1 MSLTP
6 RLVTLFGGG
15 GFIGR
20 YLAQAL
26 LVRGARVRF
35 AERDPRRAW
44 FLKPQGGLGQTQFL
58 SADIAHPGSVA
69 RAVEGADAVINL
81 VGVLKGDFQKY
92 HVEGAANVASAAAE
106 GGAGALV
113 HVSAIGAD
121 AASPSAYGRS
131 KGEGEAAVRDA
142 FAGATIIRPSI
153 VFGREDQFTNRFAAM
168 IRTFAAVLPV
178 VRGEAKFQPVYV
190 GDVAEAAALA
200 AFDPGAFG
208 GETYE
213 LGGPQVMSMAE
224 IQRYLARE
232 TGRAPRMVALPD
244 AMGAAMARLTGW
256 APGAPITWDQ
266 WLMLQRDTVV
276 AEGAKGLGAFGIA
289 PTPLAA
295 VAPSWLVQYR
305 RQGRFAGMREGV

>member
-6 RLVTLFGGG
+6 RLVTLFGGS

-20 YLAQAL
+20 YIAQTLLAE
-26 LVRGARVRF
+26 GARVRF

-58 SADIAHPGSVA
+58 SADIAHPKSVT

-92 HVEGAANVASAAAE
+92 HVEGAGNIARAASAA
-106 GGAGALV
+106 GATALV

-121 AASPSAYGRS
+121 PGSPSAYGRS

-142 FAGATIIRPSI
+142 FTGATIVRPSI

-168 IRTFAAVLPV
+168 IRTFSAVLPV
-178 VRGEAKFQPVYV
+178 VRGEARFQPVYV
-190 GDVAEAAALA
+190 GDVARAVASAAY
-200 AFDPGAFG
+200 DPARFG
-208 GETYE
+208 GHTYE

-244 AMGAAMARLTGW
+244 AAAATMARLTGW
-256 APGAPITWDQ
+256 VPGAPITWDQ

-276 AEGAKGLGAFGIA
+276 AEGAKGLEAFGIE

-305 RQGRFAGMREGV
+305 RQGRFAGLREGA